1 QGDPLLDREFG
12 GAEFDLLSDV
22 GFLNALYHASPLE
35 EGGGMMLA
43 PVCGTFES
51 RKHFEKRCKTTWQR
65 YWWCSRWDDLGVS
78 SIDFSTH
85 CDMPRCL
92 VGSDAIE
99 KLSQFH
105 SRRNLRQRGMVRRYV
120 DGSGKWRVQGGS
132 QLKASQAYPAG
143 FGRALASRR
152 TLALKKQRRFA
163 RSFLKRAHESRGSLM
178 DERPRANAKW
188 VKGADLKPI
197 ITYLS
202 QRQ

>member
-1 QGDPLLDREFG
+1 SRGSTLRSAAKPLGKDTGGVRDGTILACRALILALIATCRGGWWVLEQPSTSCMEWLPCFQALLKLTSVRKYMTSMADFG
-12 GAEFDLLSDV
+12 GPTEERTI
-22 GFLNALYHASPLE
+22 LY
-35 EGGGMMLA
+35 
-43 PVCGTFES
+43 
-51 RKHFEKRCKTTWQR
+51 
-65 YWWCSRWDDLGVS
+65 S
-78 SIDFSTH
+78 S
-85 CDMPRCL
+85 
-92 VGSDAIE
+92 SDAIE

-143 FGRALASRR
+143 FGRALASCR

-202 QRQ
+202 QCQ